1 MDIYDRIELR
11 TKELGISKAHATNK
25 AREYVFAGRT
35 GKPVENSGLRRLT
48 TVTASRP
55 GFKCGMHAL
64 RHTFAT
70 NAIRAG
76 VDMRTLADLLGHSD
90 VAFTMQVYGHTDDTM
105 KAAAMERIHNVGKAS
120 KDKNAASDGEN
131 E

>member
-1 MDIYDRIELR
+1 
-11 TKELGISKAHATNK
+11 
-25 AREYVFAGRT
+25 
-35 GKPVENSGLRRLT
+35 
-48 TVTASRP
+48 
-55 GFKCGMHAL
+55 
-64 RHTFAT
+64 
-70 NAIRAG
+70 
-76 VDMRTLADLLGHSD
+76 MRTLAELLGHSD